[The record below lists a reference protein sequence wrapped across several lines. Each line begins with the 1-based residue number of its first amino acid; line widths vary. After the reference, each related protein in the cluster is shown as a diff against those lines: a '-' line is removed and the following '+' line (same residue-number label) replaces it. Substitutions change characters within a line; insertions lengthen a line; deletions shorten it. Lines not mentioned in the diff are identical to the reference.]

1 MDGSSVQ
8 RSGSTSGALGSP
20 ARSRLA
26 STATLPASARPHGH
40 RGQTPPKRSRR
51 KLSRPRFDCQPH
63 RLHPT
68 VTRPEIPMIPA
79 SRNRL
84 QKSRLPRVGW
94 PGLFGTCADGSL
106 VAPGLSRHGG
116 LSNGQF
122 ISRLR
127 IIFFFRGLDLSLA
140 GHAPPSLA
148 SLVTPQ
154 TPALDCQFGIH
165 PIRPLPP
172 GRRFSSAPSC
182 SGASPPSTETNRFS
196 QNHAGSSAAAKP
208 LAPKVK
214 LGKACESIRRHL
226 PACGSLCEIPGCRS
240 TPTMSNR

>member
-26 STATLPASARPHGH
+26 STSTLPASARPHGH

-63 RLHPT
+63 RLPT
-68 VTRPEIPMIPA
+68 AVIRPEIPMIPA

-122 ISRLR
+122 ICRLR

-140 GHAPPSLA
+140 GHAPPVWPHWSLHRH
-148 SLVTPQ
+148 Q
-154 TPALDCQFGIH
+154 
-165 PIRPLPP
+165 
-172 GRRFSSAPSC
+172 
-182 SGASPPSTETNRFS
+182 PSTANLEFTRFVPLRPGQDS
-196 QNHAGSSAAAKP
+196 RAHPRAAALRLRLPKP
-208 LAPKVK
+208 TGFA
-214 LGKACESIRRHL
+214 
-226 PACGSLCEIPGCRS
+226 EIMPGAVRLQSHWPPRS
-240 TPTMSNR
+240 KW